1 MQTASPAALDEYIAR
16 FTQQVGGGFGLI
28 QGDVRTT
35 FAALI
40 VISLGLAAL
49 LWAVDEN
56 DNVPAALIRKLLLFG
71 FFAWLISNWHSLT
84 LTVIKGF
91 TALGLK
97 AGGGRMSV
105 ADLLNS
111 PSKIVWDGLEVAFDL
126 LKYVGRLASEGMG
139 VGFFTHIDTI
149 LVTAIVIIGV
159 ILAFVL
165 LGVEVVVTV
174 IEFYV
179 VTLISF
185 VMVPFGILTQTA
197 FLAERAIAYVPAVGA
212 KLMALALVISIG
224 EQIFASYVVSAEPT
238 WQESCGLLVAAIVF
252 LMLALKIPSVAAAQ
266 ITGSPQLSAGSAA
279 SSVVGLAASAGGLA
293 LAGRWAAGGL
303 AAGAGASA
311 ARGAAG
317 LRGLA
322 GGRGPGAASGGGAG
336 PSPGGG
342 PSGGGAPSLGGVVS
356 RARSSFSPQA
366 SSPSP
371 SPPPSPSPSGDQT
384 GGGDAPPVSSAPRR
398 RGRAAWTAAGAAP
411 WREDAA
417 GQPAGMPRIHPPTDE
432 A

>member
-1 MQTASPAALDEYIAR
+1 MQTASPSALDDFLAR
-16 FTQQVGGGFGLI
+16 FTSQVGAGFGLI
-28 QGDVRTT
+28 NGDVRTT

-40 VISLGLAAL
+40 VISLGLSAL

-71 FFAWLISNWHSLT
+71 FFAWLISNWHPLT

-97 AGGGRMSV
+97 AGGGAMSLT
-105 ADLLNS
+105 DFLNA
-111 PSKIVWDGLEVAFDL
+111 PSKIVWDGLDVAFEL
-126 LKYVGRLASEGMG
+126 LKYIGRLASEGMG

-149 LVTAIVIIGV
+149 LVTVIVIIGV

-185 VMVPFGILTQTA
+185 VMVPFGILTQTS
-197 FLAERAIAYVPAVGA
+197 FLAERAIAYVPAVGV
-212 KLMALALVISIG
+212 KMMALAMVVSIG
-224 EQIFASYVVSAEPT
+224 EQIFTSYIVSPDPT

-252 LMLALKIPSVAAAQ
+252 LMLALKIPAIAAAQ
-266 ITGSPQLSAGSAA
+266 ITGTPQLNAGSAA
-279 SSVVGLAASAGGLA
+279 SSVMGLAATAGGLA
-293 LAGRWAAGGL
+293 LAGRWAMGGM

-317 LRGLA
+317 LRGMT
-322 GGRGPGAASGGGAG
+322 GGRGP
-336 PSPGGG
+336 
-342 PSGGGAPSLGGVVS
+342 
-356 RARSSFSPQA
+356 
-366 SSPSP
+366 
-371 SPPPSPSPSGDQT
+371 
-384 GGGDAPPVSSAPRR
+384 
-398 RGRAAWTAAGAAP
+398 
-411 WREDAA
+411 
-417 GQPAGMPRIHPPTDE
+417 
-432 A
+432 